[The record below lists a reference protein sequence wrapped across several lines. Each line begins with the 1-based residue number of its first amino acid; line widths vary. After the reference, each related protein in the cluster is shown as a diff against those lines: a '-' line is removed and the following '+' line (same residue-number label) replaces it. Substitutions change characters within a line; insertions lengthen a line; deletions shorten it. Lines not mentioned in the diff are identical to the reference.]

1 MKNLKRIETK
11 ELERLNAILV
21 EAQGILNVSDKR
33 LSDMSLENDGLLIDL
48 IDINLKVFSEISR
61 RFAAKEGRDN
71 RKIEAW
77 GRIRKHLLNVGAAS
91 TAISA
96 DSIITRVIAEISK
109 TESMEEVEEIWECE
123 FGIEMDDLNDLMGW

>member
-1 MKNLKRIETK
+1 MKNLKRIETRD
-11 ELERLNAILV
+11 LERLNAILV
-21 EAQGILNVSDKR
+21 EAQGILNIDDKR
-33 LSDMSLENDGLLIDL
+33 LSDMSLKDDGLLIDL

-61 RFAAKEGRDN
+61 RFVAKENKDN

-77 GRIRKHLLNVGAAS
+77 ARIRKHLLNVGAAS

-96 DSIITRVIAEISK
+96 DSIITSVIAEISK
-109 TESMEEVEEIWECE
+109 AETMEEVEEIWDCE

>member
-1 MKNLKRIETK
+1 MKNLKRIETRD
-11 ELERLNAILV
+11 LERLNAILV
-21 EAQGILNVSDKR
+21 EAQGILNISDKR

-61 RFAAKEGRDN
+61 RFVAKEDKDN

-77 GRIRKHLLNVGAAS
+77 GRIRKHLLDVGAAS

-96 DSIITRVIAEISK
+96 DSIITSVIANISK
-109 TESMEEVEEIWECE
+109 AESMEEVEEIWDCE

>member
-11 ELERLNAILV
+11 DLERLNSILV
-21 EAQGILNVSDKR
+21 EAQGILNINDKR

-61 RFAAKEGRDN
+61 RFCVKQSREHRRFG
-71 RKIEAW
+71 AW
-77 GRIRKHLLNVGAAS
+77 DRIRKHLLDVGAAS
-91 TAISA
+91 TAIAA
-96 DSIITRVIAEISK
+96 DGIITRVIAEISK
-109 TESMEEVEEIWECE
+109 TESMEEVEEIWDCE